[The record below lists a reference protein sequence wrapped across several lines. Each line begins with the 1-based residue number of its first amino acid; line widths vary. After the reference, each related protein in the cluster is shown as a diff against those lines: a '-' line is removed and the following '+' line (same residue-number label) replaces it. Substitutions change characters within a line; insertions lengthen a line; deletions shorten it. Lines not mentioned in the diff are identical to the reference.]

1 MLVVVLLVPPFGRLS
16 DTPNGATLKE
26 CNWVWQFHLFAR
38 PLACPSAINN
48 SSNYRYCGASHSQ
61 FRRQTWLFY
70 NNTAQ
75 NICIF
80 SLLALVLLIV
90 NAMLTQ
96 WVRQTQ
102 MKEQK
107 KIISWPLQHGL
118 AKHWLGTWTKVSS
131 KNKWLYLLY
140 CLRFFYLIYA
150 TFGWKTDS
158 ISGAEK
164 NKCRL
169 VESLQ
174 PIMIWVIMMSA
185 VLLEPSR
192 SAVCEY
198 SWCRL
203 CGAVKQRGTPLYMRE
218 VNEVSGV

>member
-1 MLVVVLLVPPFGRLS
+1 MGPLS
-16 DTPNGATLKE
+16 KE

-38 PLACPSAINN
+38 LLACPSSINN
-48 SSNYRYCGASHSQ
+48 SSNYWYSGASHSQ

-70 NNTAQ
+70 NNNNAQ

-80 SLLALVLLIV
+80 FLPALVPFIF

-96 WVRQTQ
+96 WVRETQ

-107 KIISWPLQHGL
+107 KILSWPLQLRL
-118 AKHWLGTWTKVSS
+118 AKHGLDNWTKSQQQKQIVLSA
-131 KNKWLYLLY
+131 LL
-140 CLRFFYLIYA
+140 LNAGDDLFIILICT
-150 TFGWKTDS
+150 TFGWKTDR
-158 ISGAEK
+158 ISDGE
-164 NKCRL
+164 NNECRP

-174 PIMIWVIMMSA
+174 PIMISVIMMSA
-185 VLLEPSR
+185 VVLELSR

-203 CGAVKQRGTPLYMRE
+203 CGAVKQRGTPSYMRE